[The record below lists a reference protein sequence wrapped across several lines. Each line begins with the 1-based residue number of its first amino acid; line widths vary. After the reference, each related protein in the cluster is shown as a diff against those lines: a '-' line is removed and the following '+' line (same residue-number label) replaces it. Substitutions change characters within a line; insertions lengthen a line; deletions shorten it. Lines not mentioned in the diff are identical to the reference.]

1 MTSASPLGARTRW
14 PRQAPGH
21 RSPRG
26 ARARPGPG
34 RRAPRAPRRR
44 PGEGGRVPSRPG
56 APVCAARGQ
65 VRGRAEV
72 SGSSRWAAR
81 SAAAALGPGRPQL
94 APRPRPPE
102 IRSPHPLETVGSG
115 PRRVISTLDSHKQGP
130 GLGPGAQA
138 TSHRP
143 AAGPAAHPVL
153 GFSRPGGNFLGH
165 PRYLSV
171 SKLPTPEGLLG

>member
-34 RRAPRAPRRR
+34 RRAPRALPGGALGKGGGSPR
-44 PGEGGRVPSRPG
+44 GLGRLCASPG
-56 APVCAARGQ
+56 AGAGSGRGQ
-65 VRGRAEV
+65 RQLAVGGPLRSCGARA
-72 SGSSRWAAR
+72 GASSAR
-81 SAAAALGPGRPQL
+81 SPPPA
-94 APRPRPPE
+94 PE